1 MEPRERG
8 WSVSAAAGK
17 VGVSGSTGNNWTHG
31 YTTYRRGAVVGVVA
45 PLDRLA
51 VREISGRFLSQDV
64 RFEIACLRRA
74 GLSVR
79 EVARRL
85 DRAPSTL
92 SRELRRNALRGGY
105 RPFEAYRRAT
115 LRRGREHPGRLDTNP
130 ELRGRVGELLG
141 RRWSPQEIGRH
152 PNRRFCDDASMRLCQ
167 ESIY

>member
-1 MEPRERG
+1 MGGCDGSDTLCAEG
-8 WSVSAAAGK
+8 SGSAAA
-17 VGVSGSTGNNWTHG
+17 VGEAAEVHGAAGALLERKRSSWRGRVSGFTGNNWIHV

-64 RFEIACLRRA
+64 RVEIACLRRA

-79 EVARRL
+79 EVARQL

-105 RPFEAYRRAT
+105 RPLEAYRRAT
-115 LRRGREHPGRLDTNP
+115 LRRGDVSAGHEP
-130 ELRGRVGELLG
+130 
-141 RRWSPQEIGRH
+141 
-152 PNRRFCDDASMRLCQ
+152 
-167 ESIY
+167 